1 MRPEDWPAVR
11 QIYVEGL
18 ATGQASF
25 ETNAP
30 EWAGW
35 DANHL
40 PEARLVARHGD
51 VVVGWA
57 ALSRVSRRDCYRG
70 VAEVSVYVAARAR
83 GKGVGDELMRRLIAE
98 SEAAGIWTLQSSIF
112 PENEA
117 SVKLHLRHGFRI
129 VGKRE
134 KIAQH
139 HGVWR
144 DTVILERRS
153 SIR

>member
-1 MRPEDWPAVR
+1 PSVR
-11 QIYVEGL
+11 AIYVDGL

-25 ETNAP
+25 ETKAP
-30 EWAGW
+30 AWTEW
-35 DANHL
+35 DASHL
-40 PEARLVARHGD
+40 PEARLVARDGD
-51 VVVGWA
+51 TVIGWA

-70 VAEVSVYVAARAR
+70 VAEVSVYVAANAR
-83 GKGVGDELMRRLIAE
+83 GKGIGDELMRRLIAE
-98 SEAAGIWTLQSSIF
+98 SEAAGIWTLQSSVF

-117 SVKLHLRHGFRI
+117 SVKLHMRHGFRI